1 MIKQITAKCTSTGK
15 IKRCDNL
22 APQLAELINGEF
34 SWEDLLK
41 VSREGITVEKILIYV
56 GEPVILKIYKKQ
68 GGNYGDVGV
77 FLNHCGKFIINGNLS
92 HSLRD
97 RG

>member
-1 MIKQITAKCTSTGK
+1 MFKQVIAKCTSTGK
-15 IKRCDNL
+15 VKRCDTL

-41 VSREGITVEKILIYV
+41 VTREGMTVEKILIYG
-56 GEPVILKIYKKQ
+56 GEPVILRIYRKQ
-68 GGNYGDVGV
+68 ESYYVNV
-77 FLNHCGKFIINGNLS
+77 FLNHCGKFIITGYLS
-92 HSLRD
+92 HSTRE